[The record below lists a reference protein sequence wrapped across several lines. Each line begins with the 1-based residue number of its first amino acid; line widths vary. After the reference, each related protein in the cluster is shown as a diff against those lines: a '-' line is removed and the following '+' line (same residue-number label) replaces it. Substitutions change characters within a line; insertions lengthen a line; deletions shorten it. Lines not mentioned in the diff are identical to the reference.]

1 MPEHVCPPWMSFTLT
16 NVFRRMTQDPDRI
29 LGRFIRPGDVVLD
42 IGCGPGFFTV
52 PMARMA
58 GETGSVVAVDIH
70 PGMLERTRK
79 RAARAGVSGRVR
91 LHLAEKDRLGL
102 DIRADFALAFWMA
115 HEVPDPGLLFAGI
128 RAALKPEGRLLLV
141 EPKMHVAEVSF
152 AGLVGAAEG
161 AGFLREGEE
170 RIRLSR
176 AAVLRRTAAAGLRSA
191 PDERD
196 R

>member
-1 MPEHVCPPWMSFTLT
+1 MPEHVCPPWMSFTLA
-16 NVFRRMTQDPDRI
+16 NFFRRMTQDPDRI

-42 IGCGPGFFTV
+42 IGCGPGFFSV

-58 GETGSVVAVDIH
+58 GETGTVVAVDIH
-70 PGMLERTRK
+70 PGMLERTGK

-102 DIRADFALAFWMA
+102 DVRADFALAFWMA
-115 HEVPDPGLLFAGI
+115 HEVPDPGRLFAGI

-141 EPKMHVAEVSF
+141 EPRMHVAEDAF

-161 AGFLREGEE
+161 AGFVCEGKEY
-170 RIRLSR
+170 IRLSR
-176 AAVLRRTAAAGLRSA
+176 AVVLRLAAPGART
-191 PDERD
+191 E
-196 R
+196 